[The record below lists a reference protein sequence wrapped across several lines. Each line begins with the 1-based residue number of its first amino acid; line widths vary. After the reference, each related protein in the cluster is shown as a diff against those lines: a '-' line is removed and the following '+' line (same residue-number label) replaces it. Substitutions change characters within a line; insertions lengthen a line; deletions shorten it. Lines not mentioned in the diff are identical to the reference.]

1 MDEGQGLL
9 RAERLGEGIGVV
21 IAVAFEDH
29 LGPEVAG
36 VLDLHHGR
44 ASRHDDGGGHA
55 QPRPVIGEAL
65 GVIAGTGGDDP
76 VAALGVIQLQELVQ
90 GPALLEGGGE
100 LQVLELHP
108 HLGTGDLGQGPGV
121 AHGGAFDL
129 ALQAACGGDDV
140 VEAEVGLAG
149 LGAGGHLGLGRG
161 HGRKVSQER
170 VAMGARIMGSPE
182 RPGLSRPVM
191 NALRGEEFARRP
203 RPPPSAHTPPSAR
216 PGRGSWGLR
225 RRGSTSWLLFA
236 AKPG

>member
-108 HLGTGDLGQGPGV
+108 HLGPGDLGQGAGM
-121 AHGGAFDL
+121 AHGRALDL
-129 ALQAACGGDDV
+129 ALQPFGGGDNV
-140 VEAEVGLAG
+140 VKAEVGAS
-149 LGAGGHLGLGRG
+149 AGGTGRG
-161 HGRKVSQER
+161 CGFGGGHRWGFSQ
-170 VAMGARIMGSPE
+170 AAGA
-182 RPGLSRPVM
+182 V
-191 NALRGEEFARRP
+191 
-203 RPPPSAHTPPSAR
+203 
-216 PGRGSWGLR
+216 GRG
-225 RRGSTSWLLFA
+225 
-236 AKPG
+236 